1 MVLSLARVKSAAL
14 TFGLIALS
22 HNFVEAGQVRRPLRL
37 KINTDVLKTLFH
49 KGDQRVLDAFTD
61 LQVTIDEPEEKCP
74 DFANTVFSLTTDE
87 GIDPEEYDFDVHL
100 NGDTKG
106 SEDDSIMGFEGKNL
120 RIVGTA
126 AFRLPNAE
134 GEAAPVAKVN
144 EDGEAEAEVEENT
157 NKFSYSA
164 PVKNFRLTG
173 EFAAED
179 NPDVVKY
186 NRNSQKPQ
194 VKEFQFELGSIT
206 FEDGSNVPEG
216 CFETIHEGVTD
227 GVNAIYDDLMSGD
240 LDSLSLMPVESF
252 LPIILIRH
260 IGGFAIDQ
268 SVTSTAIEYGFDPE
282 MVFEQSR
289 PIPKKKAEMLKEIKS
304 EFSNQQDSDKPIM
317 VSFIMDENLINSFLL
332 EFVLVEKA
340 FSMRE
345 FFRLDPRLAE
355 ALKHMTTEALQPIIP
370 NVVEEFGNRPIDLY
384 ISLSH
389 SLVANKLE
397 GVKATGF

>member
-1 MVLSLARVKSAAL
+1 
-14 TFGLIALS
+14 
-22 HNFVEAGQVRRPLRL
+22 
-37 KINTDVLKTLFH
+37 
-49 KGDQRVLDAFTD
+49 
-61 LQVTIDEPEEKCP
+61 
-74 DFANTVFSLTTDE
+74 
-87 GIDPEEYDFDVHL
+87 
-100 NGDTKG
+100 
-106 SEDDSIMGFEGKNL
+106 
-120 RIVGTA
+120 
-126 AFRLPNAE
+126 
-134 GEAAPVAKVN
+134 
-144 EDGEAEAEVEENT
+144 
-157 NKFSYSA
+157 
-164 PVKNFRLTG
+164 
-173 EFAAED
+173 
-179 NPDVVKY
+179 
-186 NRNSQKPQ
+186 
-194 VKEFQFELGSIT
+194 
-206 FEDGSNVPEG
+206 
-216 CFETIHEGVTD
+216 
-227 GVNAIYDDLMSGD
+227 MSGD

-260 IGGFAIDQ
+260 IGGFAIEQ
-268 SVTSTAIEYGFDPE
+268 SISSTAIEYGFDPE

-304 EFSNQQDSDKPIM
+304 EFSNQQDNDKPIM